1 MANEQQVHAPMGL
14 VDNASALSKKEFV
27 NAEKGYNQ
35 RDMSE
40 QPGTHLE
47 SPNMPNEAWFKTL
60 LSQRNFKLSDDNREG
75 TGEYV
80 VVLSDYLTGADG
92 ESYFQGN
99 VRRLSL
105 LITGFNEK
113 KTKDYEV
120 EKRVKRLFR
129 INSIRVASVSE
140 SELGQ
145 IDVDYRNETPQV
157 QAHRDRTLTLERENQ
172 ELRSKLGI
180 GPEDENWDEDEQNIE
195 E

>member
-1 MANEQQVHAPMGL
+1 MGL

-60 LSQRNFKLSDDNREG
+60 FSQRNYKLPEGNHEG

-113 KTKDYEV
+113 KTKDYEI

-129 INSIRVASVSE
+129 INSIRVASAE
-140 SELGQ
+140 EIEKGQ
-145 IDVDYRNETPQV
+145 IEVDYRNETPEV

-172 ELRSKLGI
+172 ELRARLGL
-180 GPEDENWDEDEQNIE
+180 GPDEESWEDGEEQNIE